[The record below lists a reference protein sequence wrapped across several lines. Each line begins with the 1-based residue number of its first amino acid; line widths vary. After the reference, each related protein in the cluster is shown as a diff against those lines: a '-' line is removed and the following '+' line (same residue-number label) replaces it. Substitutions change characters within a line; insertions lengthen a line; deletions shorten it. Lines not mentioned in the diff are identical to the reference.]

1 MTIGLFEAIKTIS
14 QTLATNLIELFDQY
28 GLKNKIIAHVKDEW
42 SNLMTMIY
50 TLKSNVKCEV
60 LALDESFQGT
70 CFGHVFFKAC
80 QYATI
85 NEKVCKNL

>member
-1 MTIGLFEAIKTIS
+1 
-14 QTLATNLIELFDQY
+14 LIELFDQY
-28 GLKNKIIAHVKDEW
+28 GLRNKYIAYAKDEW
-42 SNLMTMIY
+42 SNLITLIY

-60 LALDESFQGT
+60 LGLDESFQGT
-70 CFGHVFFKAC
+70 CFGHVFLKAC

>member
-1 MTIGLFEAIKTIS
+1 MFEAIKTIN

-28 GLKNKIIAHVKDEW
+28 GLRNKYIAYAKDEW
-42 SNLMTMIY
+42 SNLITLIY

-60 LALDESFQGT
+60 LGLDESFQGT
-70 CFGHVFFKAC
+70 CFGHVFLKAC